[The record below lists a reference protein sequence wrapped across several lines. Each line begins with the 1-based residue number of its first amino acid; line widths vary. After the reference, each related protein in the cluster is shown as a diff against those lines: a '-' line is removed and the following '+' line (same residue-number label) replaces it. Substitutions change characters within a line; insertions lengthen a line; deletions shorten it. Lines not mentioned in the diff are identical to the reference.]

1 MKALTD
7 LHAICWVKRSMCVT
21 CQPRTLLGAISAAS
35 QSLLGGAEAN
45 MVTIQFSTVPRRH
58 GVPLAA
64 PLSSRAEGTGWRGP
78 TLRHTKATAWAQAG
92 REAQAAACSPQQARP
107 SQLSSPQPDFP
118 QQPDGPWFTPFARVG
133 APASHPRM
141 P

>member
-7 LHAICWVKRSMCVT
+7 LPPVCWVKRSTCVT
-21 CQPRTLLGAISAAS
+21 CQRCTLLGAISAAS
-35 QSLLGGAEAN
+35 QSLLGGGEAN

-58 GVPLAA
+58 GVLLAA

-78 TLRHTKATAWAQAG
+78 TLRHTKATARAQAS
-92 REAQAAACSPQQARP
+92 REVQAAACSPRQAQP

-118 QQPDGPWFTPFARVG
+118 QQPDGHWVTPFARVG
-133 APASHPRM
+133 APASHPRI